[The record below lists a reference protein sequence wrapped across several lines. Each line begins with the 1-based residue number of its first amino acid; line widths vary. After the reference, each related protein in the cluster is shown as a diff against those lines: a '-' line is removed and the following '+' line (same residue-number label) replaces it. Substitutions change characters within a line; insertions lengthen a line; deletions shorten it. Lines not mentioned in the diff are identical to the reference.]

1 MATDLRCSTWTR
13 EQGVDP
19 IGSAGSY
26 AGYLLVEWPLPW
38 PRDVSEI
45 PELAD
50 VAAAAKTAG
59 HRLQALVPV
68 PDRGPARVVHYR
80 WDAGL
85 GRFSGR
91 EAPAGEDAAG
101 VALALLSG
109 GRAPGAEPPDTRPV
123 TGRDLLICGHGRR
136 DRCCGALGVTLQEQL
151 DGGGLPAGVRTWR
164 TSHTGGHRFAPTAI
178 LLPDGTCWGYL
189 DAPALSDIVGRH
201 GPASEQASRYR
212 GCAGLASPG
221 VQAVEREV
229 LAEVGWDLLDRPRR
243 GEEDGDGTVR
253 LVVDEPGGGTRTWQG
268 RVSVRRVLPV
278 PQCGQ
283 EVTGTEKTE
292 DELAVEE
299 LRELSVTA
307 GS

>member
-1 MATDLRCSTWTR
+1 MSPDLRCSTWTR

-50 VAAAAKTAG
+50 VAGAARRAD
-59 HRLQALVPV
+59 HRIQALVPV
-68 PDRGPARVVHYR
+68 PGRGPARVVHYG

-85 GRFSGR
+85 GRYTGR
-91 EAPAGEDAAG
+91 EAPAGADPAG
-101 VALALLSG
+101 TALALLSG
-109 GRAPGAEPPDTRPV
+109 TEPPGTAEV

-136 DRCCGALGVTLQEQL
+136 DRCCGSLGVSLQEQL
-151 DGGGLPAGVRTWR
+151 GADGVLPAGVRAWR

-178 LLPDGTCWGYL
+178 LLPEGTCWGFL
-189 DAPALSDIVGRH
+189 DAAALAAIVERRGAASDQTG
-201 GPASEQASRYR
+201 RYR
-212 GCAGLASPG
+212 GCAGLAGPA
-221 VQAVEREV
+221 VQALEREV

-253 LVVDEPGGGTRTWQG
+253 LVVDRPGGGTRTWQG